1 MKQTIQKLLVVTAML
16 STGIT
21 AFAVDFKVD
30 GIYYDILSEE
40 ERTVE
45 VTRYNNWSPSY
56 SGDIIIPERIIY
68 NSTTY
73 KVVSIGDNAFKYS
86 DDLTSVSIP
95 NSVTTI
101 GREAFYGSDGL
112 TSVKIPNS
120 VTTIGE
126 DAFSECKGLIEIN
139 VDDNNKEYSSI
150 DGVLYNKDV
159 SELICYPCGMPL
171 NSFSIPNSVTK
182 IGNSAFSGCD
192 GLTSVTIP
200 NSVMTIGEYAFFSCT
215 CLTSVTI
222 GNNVT
227 TIGGS
232 AFSRCK
238 SLTSVTIPNSV
249 TTIEYEAFQY
259 CEGLTSVTIGN
270 SVTTIGSRAFYNCN
284 GLTSVTIP
292 NSVTTIMHSTF
303 AGCTG
308 LTSVTIP
315 NSVTTIED
323 SAFSSCKD
331 LTSVTIPNSVT
342 TIGNDVFSGCDG
354 LTSVTIGYSVT
365 TIGNNAFLNCD
376 GLTSVTIGYSVT
388 TIGEDAFSGCGNI
401 KEIYCQPVIPPS
413 GDIAIFADE
422 ALMNATLYVPTGSKE
437 EYEQVDPWRNF
448 WNIEEHYFAGV
459 EDVVG
464 SDVDVTA
471 ENGRIIVTSA
481 EEGTRIE
488 VYSVAGQLIYS
499 GTDTTINAP
508 SAGLYIVQVAGE
520 AFKVILQ

>member
-16 STGIT
+16 SAGIT
-21 AFAVDFKVD
+21 AFAFQVD
-30 GIYYDILSEE
+30 GIYYNILSSS

-45 VTRYNNWSPSY
+45 VTGTDYQ
-56 SGDIIIPERIIY
+56 SGYDIIIPERIIY

-73 KVVSIGDNAFKYS
+73 KVVSIGYHAFYDY
-86 DDLTSVSIP
+86 DDLTSVTIGNNVKTIGVGAFKNCNSLTSISIGNSVTTIGDLAFTDCDGLTSVTLPNSVTTIGGYAFSDCTGLTSVTIGNNVTTIGGYAFSNCTGLSSVTIP

-101 GREAFYGSDGL
+101 GDA
-112 TSVKIPNS
+112 
-120 VTTIGE
+120 
-126 DAFSECKGLIEIN
+126 AFSNCKGLIKIN

-171 NSFSIPNSVTK
+171 NSFSIPNRVTK
-182 IGNSAFSGCD
+182 IGDAAFSGCSGLTSITIPNSVTTIGDYAFWYCDGLTSVTIPDSVTTIGESAFWYCD

-200 NSVMTIGEYAFFSCT
+200 N
-215 CLTSVTI
+215 
-222 GNNVT
+222 NVT
-227 TIGGS
+227 TIGES
-232 AFSRCK
+232 AFW
-238 SLTSVTIPNSV
+238 
-249 TTIEYEAFQY
+249 Y
-259 CEGLTSVTIGN
+259 CDGLTSVTIGN
-270 SVTTIGSRAFYNCN
+270 SVMTIG
-284 GLTSVTIP
+284 G
-292 NSVTTIMHSTF
+292 
-303 AGCTG
+303 
-308 LTSVTIP
+308 
-315 NSVTTIED
+315 
-323 SAFSSCKD
+323 SAFK
-331 LTSVTIPNSVT
+331 
-342 TIGNDVFSGCDG
+342 GC
-354 LTSVTIGYSVT
+354 S
-365 TIGNNAFLNCD
+365 
-376 GLTSVTIGYSVT
+376 
-388 TIGEDAFSGCGNI
+388 NI
-401 KEIYCQPVIPPS
+401 KKIYCQPVIPPS

-422 ALMNATLYVPTGSKE
+422 ALMNATLYVPIGSKE

-471 ENGRIIVTSA
+471 ENGRIIVTGA
-481 EEGTRIE
+481 EDGTRIE

>member
-16 STGIT
+16 SAGIT
-21 AFAVDFKVD
+21 AFAYDFEVDD
-30 GIYYDILSEE
+30 IYYNILSEE

-73 KVVSIGDNAFKYS
+73 KVVSIGDNAFENCGG
-86 DDLTSVSIP
+86 LTSVTIG
-95 NSVTTI
+95 NNVTTI
-101 GREAFYGSDGL
+101 GNSAFLNCDGL
-112 TSVKIPNS
+112 TSVTIGNS

-126 DAFSECKGLIEIN
+126 DAFKYCDGLTSVTIGNSVTTIGWDAFSNCTGLTTVTIPNSVTTIGWGAFSNCTGLTTVTIPNSVMTIGDNAFFNCTSLTSVTIGNSVTTIGNKAFSDCTGLTTITIPNSVTTIKELAFSNCTGLIEIN
-139 VDDNNKEYSSI
+139 VDDNNKKYSSI

-182 IGNSAFSGCD
+182 IGNSAFYGCD

-200 NSVMTIGEYAFFSCT
+200 NSVTTIGEDAFGDCDG
-215 CLTSVTI
+215 LTSV
-222 GNNVT
+222 
-227 TIGGS
+227 
-232 AFSRCK
+232 K
-238 SLTSVTIPNSV
+238 IPNSV
-249 TTIEYEAFQY
+249 TTIEGYAFWY
-259 CEGLTSVTIGN
+259 CDGLTSVTIGN
-270 SVTTIGSRAFYNCN
+270 SVTTIG
-284 GLTSVTIP
+284 V
-292 NSVTTIMHSTF
+292 
-303 AGCTG
+303 
-308 LTSVTIP
+308 
-315 NSVTTIED
+315 
-323 SAFSSCKD
+323 SAFSSCK
-331 LTSVTIPNSVT
+331 
-342 TIGNDVFSGCDG
+342 G
-354 LTSVTIGYSVT
+354 LTSVM
-365 TIGNNAFLNCD
+365 IGN
-376 GLTSVTIGYSVT
+376 SVT
-388 TIGEDAFSGCGNI
+388 TIGEDVFSGCGNI

-413 GDIAIFADE
+413 ADNQFTDE
-422 ALMNATLYVPTGSKE
+422 VLMNATLYVPIGSKK

-448 WNIEEHYFAGV
+448 WNIEEYDFAGV

-508 SAGLYIVQVAGE
+508 SAGLYIVRVAGE
-520 AFKVILQ
+520 AFKVMLQ

>member
-73 KVVSIGDNAFKYS
+73 KVVSIGDNAFRYS

-101 GREAFYGSDGL
+101 GSEAFYGSDGL

-120 VTTIGE
+120 VTSIGSR
-126 DAFSECKGLIEIN
+126 AFSECKGLIEIN

-238 SLTSVTIPNSV
+238 S
-249 TTIEYEAFQY
+249 
-259 CEGLTSVTIGN
+259 
-270 SVTTIGSRAFYNCN
+270 
-284 GLTSVTIP
+284 
-292 NSVTTIMHSTF
+292 
-303 AGCTG
+303 